1 MSNRSNIVGLSGLK
15 NARTSTNNF
24 DLSHR
29 NLCTA
34 QIGQLLPIFVQDV
47 NPKDTITLN
56 TQCFTRT
63 QPLQTAA
70 FTRIKENV
78 QFYFVPF
85 EALWKY
91 FPYQV
96 INMNGQNA
104 NDKNISRIAA
114 SATTNSVQSNAMP
127 YVTMNALGN
136 FLASSTSD
144 GIPSLRSTK
153 AWKLLQLLGYGDF
166 SRFYNPQTG
175 KVTKDVLTSL
185 SNYRVSP
192 FRLLAYQKIV
202 NDHYLYH
209 QWQPYNAYLCNLDWL
224 KPSDGD
230 LSCDAMFKYSDSQY
244 CPADMRNS
252 NLPLDYLNG
261 VLPKAQFGE
270 EASVSLGSGATGELV
285 KTYSKAFINGVQAQI
300 NALTT
305 KNASLDNTTD
315 YFDVSLKA
323 NSGSNGQF
331 YHSKADGSHKVV
343 SNFNAAIY
351 LADPNQK
358 ENNVLKDVSFSGGS
372 TSADLS
378 ISKLRAA
385 VALQRYKE
393 IMQAAD
399 SDFSSQIEAHFG
411 IKPNHSHDESTFIG
425 GSSNVIEINPIVNN
439 NLADGNNTE
448 VKGTATGRLQASCT
462 FTADTYGVVIGIYRA
477 VPILDYAHI
486 GIDRQILKTDAS
498 DFVIPEL
505 DSIGMQT
512 QRNFELASPASQ
524 FVSGS
529 AGNSNS
535 AYGYANRYSEY
546 KTSFDRYNGTFMY
559 SLKTWV
565 TGLTGDAIASAI
577 NRSDGNGVPQLFYC
591 PEDIC
596 DNIFVNNG
604 HDSIDDDQ
612 LLLGLYNSVQMR
624 RVLSVH
630 GLPY

>member
-136 FLASSTSD
+136 FLASSTTD
-144 GIPSLRSTK
+144 GTPSLRSTK

-166 SRFYNPQTG
+166 SRYYNPQTG
-175 KVTKDVLTSL
+175 KVKKDVLTSL

-192 FRLLAYQKIV
+192 FRLLAYQKII

-230 LSCDAMFKYSDSQY
+230 LSCDAMFAYSSTQY
-244 CPADMRNS
+244 TPADMRNS

-270 EASVSLGSGATGELV
+270 ESSIAIGGSASNLSLKTTTGLTVKNLGTMQLNLDAQHGVTVDKVNNTGNVTFAPDSQGSKTGALYTGENNALVTSLYGQILLQSGTYQHVLTDAKLVNDGSGVSGD
-285 KTYSKAFINGVQAQI
+285 
-300 NALTT
+300 LT
-305 KNASLDNTTD
+305 
-315 YFDVSLKA
+315 
-323 NSGSNGQF
+323 
-331 YHSKADGSHKVV
+331 
-343 SNFNAAIY
+343 
-351 LADPNQK
+351 
-358 ENNVLKDVSFSGGS
+358 
-372 TSADLS
+372 

-439 NLADGNNTE
+439 NLAGDNTTE
-448 VKGTATGRLQASCT
+448 IKGTATGRLQGSCT

-546 KTSFDRYNGTFMY
+546 KTSYDRYNGTFLY

-565 TGLTGDAIASAI
+565 TGLTGSAIADAI
-577 NRSDGNGVPQLFYC
+577 NRVDGNGVPQLFYC